1 MLELL
6 IAAAFASFPAAE
18 CPVALE
24 RREEM
29 GLVLRLRP
37 SCPVGFTSTH
47 GAVRAILSH
56 AGGAKGVSL
65 ALGRLADYPWLSSLL
80 SRQATSSRI
89 WDAAA
94 GTARGESDNVFVAA
108 ALGRMPEFTALFD
121 SWRILGISVEKV
133 LVKPAREVSLP
144 QGAPVAPDA
153 LLPWDAIVWVTLA
166 RP

>member
-6 IAAAFASFPAAE
+6 IASAFAAFPAAE

-24 RREEM
+24 RRAEM

-37 SCPVGFTSTH
+37 ACPIGYASTR

-56 AGGAKGVSL
+56 AAGEKDLSL
-65 ALGRLADYPWLSSLL
+65 AFGRLAEYPWLSTLL
-80 SRQATSSRI
+80 SRQASSSRI
-89 WDAAA
+89 WDPAT
-94 GTARGESDNVFVAA
+94 GRARGESENSYVAA
-108 ALGRMPEFTALFD
+108 VLRGMPEFTALFGD
-121 SWRILGISVEKV
+121 WRIAGVSVEKV
-133 LVKPAREVSLP
+133 LVKPARELSLA
-144 QGAPVAPDA
+144 QGAPLPPAS

>member
-1 MLELL
+1 MLEIL
-6 IAAAFASFPAAE
+6 IAQAIASFPAAE

-24 RREEM
+24 QRMESR
-29 GLVLRLRP
+29 LVLRLRP
-37 SCPVGFTSTH
+37 ACPIGFTSTH
-47 GAVRAILSH
+47 GAVRAGL
-56 AGGAKGVSL
+56 AGSDGAKEVTV
-65 ALGRLADYPWLSSLL
+65 AFGRTADYPWISSLV
-80 SRQATSSRI
+80 SRQASTSRI

-94 GTARGESDNVFVAA
+94 GKARGESDNAFVAA

-133 LVKPAREVSLP
+133 LVKPARELSLA